1 MLKPNIMQLFFKID
15 KAYDYKMLLEFMPK
29 GGIKNKQTF
38 TDLLRTDIEDVNR
51 VLNNKKTT
59 TNDVVKILI
68 DNKYK
73 KIVPFI
79 KNSINDYQKS
89 WDKINNAFCRLVE
102 LKTNTPWKYKKYY
115 CIVSAYHEGISSW
128 GGNTIARRWS
138 INADT
143 QRKVTAHELAL
154 SHFWT
159 MLEKNEISKKWP
171 DDKKWRYSEI
181 FSWCLLGL
189 DKDFY
194 KFWPWLLKRDLFPEN
209 HNYPELLPLQKEL
222 KKLYFECSNFP
233 EFFKKAIKKGA

>member
-1 MLKPNIMQLFFKID
+1 MLKTNIMQLFFKID

-29 GGIKNKQTF
+29 TGTKNRSSF
-38 TDLLRTDIEDVNR
+38 AELLRTDLEEVNDI
-51 VLNNKKTT
+51 LNNKKLKTE
-59 TNDVVKILI
+59 DVIKILV

-73 KIVPFI
+73 KISIFL
-79 KNSINDYQKS
+79 KNSKNDYQKS
-89 WDKINNAFCRLVE
+89 WNKINNNFFKLVE
-102 LKTNTPWKYKKYY
+102 SKTKSQWKFKNYY
-115 CIVSAYHEGISSW
+115 CTVSAYHEGISSW

-159 MLEKNEISKKWP
+159 MLEKNEISKKWSN
-171 DDKKWRYSEI
+171 DKKWQYSEI

-209 HNYPELLPLQKEL
+209 HNYPELIPLQKEL
-222 KKLYFECSNFP
+222 KKLYLGCNNFL
-233 EFFKKAIKKGA
+233 EFFRKAIKKGA